1 MGLLL
6 CSSPFPATQLVK
18 MKAMT
23 AALLLGAL
31 FLLSAAHA
39 RETKWCAEQREQ
51 CEDNC
56 PKDSKVDFKCR
67 DSDGEP
73 RAWGGRRRDPPPPLA
88 AAPPPAP
95 PAPTGWPSP
104 SHPCRR
110 PQRCLRLRVTRWQE
124 LYEQYQFLFH
134 LFLLFLQLWR
144 RLERQHPHRRRPGCR
159 PGRCLNRQP
168 RPSPARPTT
177 HPI

>member
-1 MGLLL
+1 MSCTADQAAAAASRRQRRTFRGKKGAGSCMGLLL

-56 PKDSKVDFKCR
+56 PKDSKVDFK
-67 DSDGEP
+67 
-73 RAWGGRRRDPPPPLA
+73 
-88 AAPPPAP
+88 
-95 PAPTGWPSP
+95 
-104 SHPCRR
+104 
-110 PQRCLRLRVTRWQE
+110 
-124 LYEQYQFLFH
+124 
-134 LFLLFLQLWR
+134 
-144 RLERQHPHRRRPGCR
+144 
-159 PGRCLNRQP
+159 
-168 RPSPARPTT
+168 
-177 HPI
+177 